1 MSLKHKKTV
10 GHFRCIGSVNKLKTM
25 DKNNFTLIE
34 LLVVIAII
42 AILAGMLLPALG
54 RAKKTAYQAS
64 CISRQKQ
71 IISAD
76 ALYADDYEYYCYFAE
91 TMGSGKLWCGYRVK
105 SDWDFTAEGYLHPY
119 LTKKKGNNVLT
130 KSDPSKNV
138 FWCPDPTVMAAAKKQ
153 NSGHTYGTG
162 IGANSG
168 IHPMGSLELAFK
180 SLPVYW
186 STPAYR
192 LNARSWKPSQ
202 IKRPSSICS
211 YGDSMGEYMCG
222 SLSGCTSPPLYYGL
236 DGSTTC
242 FRHNGKANIAWCDGH
257 VSSEQPGAI
266 RTDGCA
272 PEFMIGSL
280 GVEVLDG
287 PTGDGD
293 DRPYTP
299 LAVYTD

>member
-10 GHFRCIGSVNKLKTM
+10 GHFRCIGSVNKLRTM

-71 IISAD
+71 IITAD
-76 ALYADDYEYYCYFAE
+76 ALYADDYEYYCYYSE
-91 TMGSGKLWCGYRVK
+91 KMGDGRLWCGYRIAP
-105 SDWDFTAEGYLHPY
+105 DWDFTAEGYLHPY

-130 KSDPSKNV
+130 KSDPSKNI
-138 FWCPDPTVMAAAKKQ
+138 FWCPDPTVMAAADKE

-168 IHPMGSLELAFK
+168 IHPMGDLEQSFK
-180 SLPVYW
+180 SNSGAW
-186 STPAYR
+186 SIPAYR
-192 LNARSWKPSQ
+192 LFGKSWKPSQ
-202 IKRPSSICS
+202 IKKPSSICS
-211 YGDSMGEYMCG
+211 YGDSMGLYMFG
-222 SLSGCTSPPLYYGL
+222 SLSSYKPPPLYYGL
-236 DGSTTC
+236 DGATTC

-266 RTDGCA
+266 RTDGRA
-272 PEFMIGSL
+272 LEFMIGSL
-280 GVEVLDG
+280 GVEVMDSSG
-287 PTGDGD
+287 GGD